1 MPRCCCR
8 RDRNERQRARRLKG
22 GFCRSA
28 WGSLQTSKLET
39 RFQNLGK
46 VVGGLPR
53 FGGFEVVFSSFQGDH
68 NLLAQPRN
76 SKLDFRTQKHIP
88 WTQALRP
95 TLEGSWFTL
104 HTELT
109 ATQKRS
115 SVTMAPL
122 PMRMRMRMRS
132 TNECFNARDP

>member
-1 MPRCCCR
+1 MLSAFR
-8 RDRNERQRARRLKG
+8 RIFFPVLLVLG
-22 GFCRSA
+22 GKWEQ
-28 WGSLQTSKLET
+28 WGSLETSKLET

-88 WTQALRP
+88 WTQALMMKIQNS
-95 TLEGSWFTL
+95 G
-104 HTELT
+104 
-109 ATQKRS
+109 
-115 SVTMAPL
+115 PL
-122 PMRMRMRMRS
+122 PRDHK
-132 TNECFNARDP
+132 NEADGHYELPKRDFIFLYLIWRLHSSLGSLFVM